1 MCAARGSRRGLLPV
15 LLLVA
20 TLAGCR
26 GDAAAPGE
34 PDHVRAVVLPY
45 LALSAFHVAAEEG
58 YFAERGLDVEFVR
71 LGRIQE
77 MLTALTRGEVDVSAG
92 FLSVTTL
99 NAIAGGARVRAVGA
113 LGYFDPEA
121 CAYNAFVARRELVE
135 SGAIRDPERVRGLR
149 ADLDV
154 TIPIAYWF
162 DVWLEPMGLTLDDL
176 EVVNLPSPA
185 GVEALR
191 TGVIDITHEAEP
203 YLSVLEESP
212 EVDAWLP
219 TKDLLPGYPYSVLTY
234 GGRLLD
240 ERPDVGERFAAAIL
254 DALEQ
259 LAQGK
264 TERNV
269 ALLQEFTGL
278 TRAQVEEACW
288 PVAPAGARLDG
299 AALRGF
305 QEWAVIRGLAGRV
318 LAEDEFVDQRF
329 FEAAGA
335 R

>member
-1 MCAARGSRRGLLPV
+1 MRAARGLRRGLIPA

-20 TLAGCR
+20 ILTACG
-26 GDAAAPGE
+26 GNAVAPGE

-58 YFAERGLDVEFVR
+58 YFAERDLDVEFVR

-77 MLTALTRGEVDVSAG
+77 MLTSLTRGEVDVAAG

-99 NAIAGGARVRAVGA
+99 NAIAGNAPVRAVGA
-113 LGYFDPEA
+113 LGYFDPDA

-176 EVVNLPSPA
+176 DVVNLPSPA

-219 TKDLLPGYPYSVLTY
+219 TKDLLPGYPYSVLLY

-240 ERPDVGERFAAAIL
+240 ERPDVGERFAAAML
-254 DALEQ
+254 EALRQ
-259 LAQGK
+259 LRQGK

-269 ALLQEFTGL
+269 ELLREFTGL
-278 TRAQVEEACW
+278 SRDQVEAACW
-288 PVAPAGARLDG
+288 PVAPPGGRLDG
-299 AALRGF
+299 ETLRGF
-305 QEWAVIRGLAGRV
+305 QEWALARGLADRV
-318 LAEDEFVDQRF
+318 LANEEFIDPRF
-329 FEAAGA
+329 FEAASA